1 MSNDPS
7 TTPGLE
13 ANPGTD
19 SPEELQQL
27 AELVAEALGNGESRE
42 KVITDLVENGWDE
55 RSADKFVRSV
65 EQVIYAQPQP
75 AGGHADSEGG
85 GFGWLI
91 WIGALL
97 LINGLSYVFNWG
109 FWLY

>member
-1 MSNDPS
+1 MSS
-7 TTPGLE
+7 QHEGTPGLE

-27 AELVAEALGNGESRE
+27 AELVADALAKGEDHE
-42 KVITDLVENGWDE
+42 QIVGDLVSNGWDE
-55 RSADKFVRSV
+55 RSAKKFVRSV
-65 EQVIYAQPQP
+65 EQMMHAPQQQHH
-75 AGGHADSEGG
+75 GGDEGG

-91 WIGALL
+91 WIGVLI

>member
-1 MSNDPS
+1 MSNDHES
-7 TTPGLE
+7 GTPGLD

-42 KVITDLVENGWDE
+42 KVISDLVTNGWDE

-65 EQVIYAQPQP
+65 EQVIYAPQQQS
-75 AGGHADSEGG
+75 GGGDGG

-97 LINGLSYVFNWG
+97 LISGLSYVFNWG